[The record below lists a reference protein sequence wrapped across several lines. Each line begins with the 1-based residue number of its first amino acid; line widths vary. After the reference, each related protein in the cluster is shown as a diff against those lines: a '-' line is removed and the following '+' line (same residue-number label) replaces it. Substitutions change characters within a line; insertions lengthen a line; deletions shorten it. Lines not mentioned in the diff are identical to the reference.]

1 MMAVASILLGLK
13 NFIFRYDASN
23 QAILEKENMS
33 VTAIVLNLYVNNLD
47 DTLVGINLCKE

>member
-1 MMAVASILLGLK
+1 MMAVTSILLGLI

-33 VTAIVLNLYVNNLD
+33 VTAIVLNLYVKDLD
-47 DTLVGINLCKE
+47 DTLVGINLGKE